1 MLTSCASTER
11 LFSTSTGMR
20 VIRNLLCVFSA
31 TVAVKA
37 VTLAKAITESIHR
50 AEICDIKGLLD
61 EGKDNIRGMKIVRD
75 PSVNTLRVSQSMVY
89 NGDCVV
95 EKNDK
100 WSYTYPVGSQV
111 YQGVCTRSDIESA
124 DVVSSK
130 AKLRHTG
137 AFSTTEAEYMTL
149 TGAVKESIWLK
160 GLSIVSGAMIRSVA
174 VNATTG
180 AFIKTVPILRF

>member
-1 MLTSCASTER
+1 MFL
-11 LFSTSTGMR
+11 
-20 VIRNLLCVFSA
+20 A

-37 VTLAKAITESIHR
+37 VTPAKAITGSIHQ

-61 EGKDNIRGMKIVRD
+61 EAKDNIRGMKIVRD
-75 PSVNTLRVSQSMVY
+75 PS
-89 NGDCVV
+89 GDCVV

-100 WSYTYPVGSQV
+100 WSYTYVVGSQV
-111 YQGVCTRSDIESA
+111 YQGVYTRSDIESV

-130 AKLRHTG
+130 AKLQHTR
-137 AFSTTEAEYMTL
+137 AFSTTKAEYMTL

-160 GLSIVSGAMIRSVA
+160 GISTVSGAMLRSGA

-180 AFIKTVPILRF
+180 AFIKAVPILRFQHEFEVVAYRRRLICY